1 MRVHHRDGRLIAK
14 LAVPGQQDLCAAD
27 DCQSQTGNP
36 APNQRLVDA
45 RGAFSGVNEDNGN
58 LNYDRGDP
66 TAAIFQLRPKLD
78 LLWNGWQL
86 EASGLF
92 FHDLEIGR
100 ASCRERVCQ
109 YV

>member
-1 MRVHHRDGRLIAK
+1 MNRRPQRSTLTDTLFPYTTLFR
-14 LAVPGQQDLCAAD
+14 
-27 DCQSQTGNP
+27 SGNP

-92 FHDLEIGR
+92 FHDLVKDR
-100 ASCRERVCQ
+100 KSTRLNSSH
-109 YV
+109 